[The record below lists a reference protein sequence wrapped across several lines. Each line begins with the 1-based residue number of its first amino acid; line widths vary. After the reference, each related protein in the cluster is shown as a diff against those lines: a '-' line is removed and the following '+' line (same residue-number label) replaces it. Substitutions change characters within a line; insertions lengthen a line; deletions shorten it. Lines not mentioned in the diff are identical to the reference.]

1 MCRVKD
7 RFPESVLVK
16 VDHELLDKSELSEE
30 KIKAHNKGFAYEVS
44 YTDPVGISPK
54 RLIDGRDKLTQLD
67 RKILRYI
74 KINAGVNL
82 KNAFISLG
90 VSYRR
95 GNTIKNKLEGLGVI
109 RSEKVCTDTGKE
121 IQLYLTPEGK
131 RYLQNT
137 EDTRRLGGK
146 WHQSAVTTVA
156 RYYQSRDFRVR
167 LEYRDVDV
175 FVDRGSEKIAIE
187 VESLSGTK
195 DIVNAV
201 QNAIKA
207 LWLADRL
214 EIVVKNRQAGTRLK
228 KALNQSPLKNDR
240 KIKIYQLD
248 HYKL

>member
-1 MCRVKD
+1 
-7 RFPESVLVK
+7 
-16 VDHELLDKSELSEE
+16 
-30 KIKAHNKGFAYEVS
+30 
-44 YTDPVGISPK
+44 
-54 RLIDGRDKLTQLD
+54 LD

-95 GNTIKNKLEGLGVI
+95 GNNIKNKLKGLGLI

-121 IQLYLTPEGK
+121 IQLYLTPEGE
-131 RYLQNT
+131 RYLHNT

-146 WHQSAVTTVA
+146 WHRSAVNAVA
-156 RYYQSRDFRVR
+156 RYYRARDYRVR

-175 FVDRGSEKIAIE
+175 FVDKDLEKIAIE

-195 DIVNAV
+195 DLVNAV

-207 LWLADRL
+207 LKLAERL
-214 EIVVKNRQAGTRLK
+214 EIVVKNKESAKRLM
-228 KALNQSPLKNDR
+228 KALKQSPLKDIR
-240 KIKIYQLD
+240 RIKIYQLG
-248 HYKL
+248 HYKS